1 MYIPLVLAR
10 SWSSLKEVLHSCWP
24 SQPQGQAAKTFYD
37 NYKKN
42 KKVITELLQ
51 QIATLDTRFLTKI
64 CIKWSQKG
72 AAIPMT
78 VAGNLTVY
86 SSPNYN
92 SSLCYLTWHCHV
104 IWTSSPFQV
113 TCQNYP
119 LTGSLQWSLHYFFIW
134 PPMDEIHDFCLWLVP
149 GLVFTG
155 FLRGWNEFVCCGC
168 I

>member
-1 MYIPLVLAR
+1 MIFLEGSFAFLLALTA
-10 SWSSLKEVLHSCWP
+10 SGSSCENLLWQLQK
-24 SQPQGQAAKTFYD
+24 Y
-37 NYKKN
+37 

-51 QIATLDTRFLTKI
+51 QTATLDARFLTKI

-92 SSLCYLTWHCHV
+92 SSLCYLTRHCHV

-119 LTGSLQWSLHYFFIW
+119 LTGSLLFFYLTPYGWDTWLLFVACPRSSIYW
-134 PPMDEIHDFCLWLVP
+134 IFKRMKRICLLWLY
-149 GLVFTG
+149 LV
-155 FLRGWNEFVCCGC
+155 
-168 I
+168 